1 MSNAN
6 GWPIVT
12 SLRSD
17 ENGRLRAP
25 HADDAV
31 VVASVDSPEAV
42 PSRSSEVQLVPRRFA
57 EAVAGGPSYLVVD
70 IERILGAD
78 AVRETVAGTV

>member
-1 MSNAN
+1 MSDTN
-6 GWPIVT
+6 GWPVVT

-31 VVASVDSPEAV
+31 VVASVDSFDAA
-42 PSRSSEVQLVPRRFA
+42 PSRSIEVLLVPRRFA
-57 EAVAGGPSYLVVD
+57 EAVAGGPSYLVAD
-70 IERILGAD
+70 IERILGDCAAGD
-78 AVRETVAGTV
+78 MVEAV